1 MMEKKGKVF
10 ICGAGPGDPGL
21 VTVRA
26 MALLKMC
33 NIILYDRLVGKEI
46 IDQIPAK
53 AEKVFVGRTVG
64 DPTTHQDRANKLM
77 VQHAKKGKTVL
88 RLKGGDPFIFGR
100 GAEEAEYLI
109 KHGIEFEIVPGIT
122 SAIASPAYA
131 GIPLTHRRHSSSV
144 AIVTGH
150 EDAEKDELVIRWG
163 RLAGAVDTIVVL
175 MGIEQLGQ
183 ISNDLVKA
191 GMKKS
196 TRVAIV
202 ESGTTSKQRVVRGTL
217 GTIAAAAKKSGV
229 RPPAVIVRQGGCP
242 WRHAWL
248 VQMILK
254 GKTLAITRSERD
266 AEEFSRLVAAEGG
279 KAIALPTIEIVPAG
293 PQAAREFLDKL
304 HDKKHDYC
312 AFMSSQAVS
321 VLFELASKSEIIS
334 ALESTAVIAV
344 GPKTRQSLEE
354 RGISVRLMPEKFS
367 SACLV
372 ELLLSGAKPAGKK
385 IIIPRSGAANE
396 FATEALT
403 KIGMQVDEVSLYSV
417 RTCAPSSA
425 WGEFSSLLLRKK
437 VDAVIFTSASSVG
450 SFFEIM
456 AKISPGHPRL
466 DSVTRVVSI
475 GPFTS
480 KELRGRGIIK
490 CFEVKE
496 HTVKG
501 ALELAKNIV

>member
-1 MMEKKGKVF
+1 MMMKKKGKVF

-33 NIILYDRLVGKEI
+33 DVILYDRLVGKEI

-64 DPTTHQDRANKLM
+64 DPTTHQDGTNKLM

-109 KHGIEFEIVPGIT
+109 KHGIKFEIVPGIT

-150 EDAEKDELVIRWG
+150 EGAEKDELVIRWG

-191 GMKKS
+191 GLKKS

-217 GTIAAAAKKSGV
+217 GTIAAAVKKSEV
-229 RPPAVIVRQGGCP
+229 RPPAVIV
-242 WRHAWL
+242 
-248 VQMILK
+248 I
-254 GKTLAITRSERD
+254 GK
-266 AEEFSRLVAAEGG
+266 VAALGDMLG
-279 KAIALPTIEIVPAG
+279 WFK
-293 PQAAREFLDKL
+293 
-304 HDKKHDYC
+304 
-312 AFMSSQAVS
+312 
-321 VLFELASKSEIIS
+321 
-334 ALESTAVIAV
+334 
-344 GPKTRQSLEE
+344 
-354 RGISVRLMPEKFS
+354 
-367 SACLV
+367 
-372 ELLLSGAKPAGKK
+372 
-385 IIIPRSGAANE
+385 
-396 FATEALT
+396 
-403 KIGMQVDEVSLYSV
+403 
-417 RTCAPSSA
+417 
-425 WGEFSSLLLRKK
+425 
-437 VDAVIFTSASSVG
+437 
-450 SFFEIM
+450 
-456 AKISPGHPRL
+456 
-466 DSVTRVVSI
+466 
-475 GPFTS
+475 
-480 KELRGRGIIK
+480 
-490 CFEVKE
+490 
-496 HTVKG
+496 
-501 ALELAKNIV
+501 